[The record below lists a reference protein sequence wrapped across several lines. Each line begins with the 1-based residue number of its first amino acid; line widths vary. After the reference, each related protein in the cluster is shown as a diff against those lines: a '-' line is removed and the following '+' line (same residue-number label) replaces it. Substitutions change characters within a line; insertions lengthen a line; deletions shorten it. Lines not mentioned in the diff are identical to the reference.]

1 MESTDGALVSEY
13 EEYSPPLALP
23 NSAELSPNVIAA
35 HMQDIAMEDK
45 EYGGNIESSK
55 DKEDDNIKDQEN
67 SDSVG
72 TSDIDSTV
80 DNEDLFD
87 GGNIS
92 KAYTQFNNL
101 LSFQPMDDVSLNAL
115 KLIELLQLVRIDKG

>member
-1 MESTDGALVSEY
+1 MEAPDGDSVSEDK
-13 EEYSPPLALP
+13 EDSPSLALP
-23 NSAELSPNVIAA
+23 NSTELSLDVIAA

-87 GGNIS
+87 GGNSS
-92 KAYTQFNNL
+92 KAYT
-101 LSFQPMDDVSLNAL
+101 
-115 KLIELLQLVRIDKG
+115 

>member
-35 HMQDIAMEDK
+35 HMQDIALEDK
-45 EYGGNIESSK
+45 EPGGDIGSSK
-55 DKEDDNIKDQEN
+55 DKDDDYIADQEN

-72 TSDIDSTV
+72 TADIDSTF
-80 DNEDLFD
+80 DNEVF
-87 GGNIS
+87 
-92 KAYTQFNNL
+92 Y
-101 LSFQPMDDVSLNAL
+101 PMEATVVKTTHSS
-115 KLIELLQLVRIDKG
+115 RMF